1 MVRKI
6 SESGGKNKKMGANPH
21 GKNRSS
27 TEILKK
33 SARAKN
39 KIWRRL
45 GRGRRSADTLKNFAL
60 TPLAL
65 QKEIKYLKN
74 SLPKSLTFSKIE
86 FIIILSVAVG
96 VAKYYLYTF
105 IEKNRVTVNIN

>member
-21 GKNRSS
+21 EKNRSS
-27 TEILKK
+27 AENFRN
-33 SARAKN
+33 SAREKN
-39 KIWRRL
+39 KNWRRQ
-45 GRGRRSADTLKNFAL
+45 GRGGRSADTLKNFAL

-74 SLPKSLTFSKIE
+74 SLPKSLTFWKIE
-86 FIIILSVAVG
+86 FIITLSVVED
-96 VAKYYLYTF
+96 VAKCYLYTF
-105 IEKNRVTVNIN
+105 IQKKRVTANIN

>member
-21 GKNRSS
+21 EKNRSS

-39 KIWRRL
+39 KIWRRQ
-45 GRGRRSADTLKNFAL
+45 GRGGRSADTLKNFAL
-60 TPLAL
+60 PPLAL
-65 QKEIKYLKN
+65 QKEI
-74 SLPKSLTFSKIE
+74 PQFMFT
-86 FIIILSVAVG
+86 
-96 VAKYYLYTF
+96 
-105 IEKNRVTVNIN
+105 VTLFFPIKVYK

>member
-1 MVRKI
+1 MKGKEIGVEKAWKRMVRKI

-21 GKNRSS
+21 EKNRSS

-39 KIWRRL
+39 KIWRRQ

-65 QKEIKYLKN
+65 QKEIKYLN
-74 SLPKSLTFSKIE
+74 
-86 FIIILSVAVG
+86 
-96 VAKYYLYTF
+96 
-105 IEKNRVTVNIN
+105 